1 MTTVPQPAADA
12 SPTST
17 RLHVGRLSRSTT
29 DATLAAHFPGCISAG
44 VARSAG
50 GKSKQHGFVEYAS
63 PDAADAAIVALH
75 GSPLDGATNII
86 VKPALPLPLP
96 SPAAAAAVK
105 KAPPQPPKKKQP
117 AEFGIRKPRQSL
129 VDIGANLA
137 SKALVPHLA
146 QVLARSAA
154 ANTTTVIITGTSL
167 KTSREALHIIKQH
180 SAPLPDSN
188 TPTVALFS
196 TAGVHPHDATH
207 LLSDPKLAATWITDL
222 ERLIAE
228 NKHKI
233 VAVGE
238 TGLDYD
244 RQFSTHADQIH
255 VFEAQLG
262 IAERTGLPLFLHIRG
277 DAHDD
282 FLAALT
288 KFPRARRGVVHCY
301 TDTDGAHL
309 DAYLALGFYIGITGW
324 VADERRGVELAETIV
339 PRIPL
344 DRLLIETD
352 APYLMPRNIEG
363 RKMKVNEPA
372 LLGWVCKK
380 VAECLGVDEEVVAA
394 RTTENA
400 KRLFDLPEAPA

>member
-1 MTTVPQPAADA
+1 MTKTTPPAAA
-12 SPTST
+12 ATSPAAF
-17 RLHVGRLSRSTT
+17 RLHVGRLSRTTT
-29 DATLAAHFPGCISAG
+29 DAMLAAHFPGCISSG
-44 VARSAG
+44 IARSAG
-50 GKSKQHGFVEYAS
+50 GKSKQHGFVEYA
-63 PDAADAAIVALH
+63 DQAAADAAVRDLH
-75 GSPLDGATNII
+75 DSQLDGVPNII
-86 VKPALPLPLP
+86 VKPATE
-96 SPAAAAAVK
+96 AAAAAK
-105 KAPPQPPKKKQP
+105 TATATTAASTKPQPSKKQP
-117 AEFGIRKPRQSL
+117 AEFGIRRPRQAL

-137 SKALVPHLA
+137 SRALKPHIA
-146 QVLARSAA
+146 EVLKRSAA
-154 ANTTTVIITGTSL
+154 ANTTTVLITGTSL
-167 KTSREALHIIKQH
+167 KTSREALQIVKEH
-180 SAPLPDSN
+180 AGP
-188 TPTVALFS
+188 VALFS

-207 LLSDPKLAATWITDL
+207 LLSDPKTAATWVADL
-222 ERLIAE
+222 ETLITA
-228 NKHKI
+228 NKSAV

-244 RQFSTHADQIH
+244 RKFSTHADQIR

-262 IAERTGLPLFLHIRG
+262 IAERTGLPLFLHNR

-282 FLAALT
+282 FLAALQR
-288 KFPRARRGVVHCY
+288 FPRARRGVVHCY
-301 TDTDGAHL
+301 TDTDPAHL
-309 DAYLALGFYIGITGW
+309 DAYLTLGFHIGITGW
-324 VADERRGVELAETIV
+324 VADERRGVELAENIV

-400 KRLFDLPEAPA
+400 RQLFALPDIGA

>member
-1 MTTVPQPAADA
+1 MTNTIPPAAT
-12 SPTST
+12 SPATF
-17 RLHVGRLSRSTT
+17 RLHVGRLSRTTT
-29 DATLAAHFPGCISAG
+29 DAMLAAHFPGCISSG

-63 PDAADAAIVALH
+63 QAAADAAIRDLH
-75 GSPLDGATNII
+75 DSPLDGVPNII
-86 VKPALPLPLP
+86 VKPAT
-96 SPAAAAAVK
+96 AAAATTAALPK
-105 KAPPQPPKKKQP
+105 PQPSKKQP
-117 AEFGIRKPRQSL
+117 AEFSIRRPRQAL

-137 SKALVPHLA
+137 SKALKSHLA
-146 QVLARSAA
+146 EVLKRSAA

-167 KTSREALHIIKQH
+167 KTSREALQIVKGHAG
-180 SAPLPDSN
+180 S
-188 TPTVALFS
+188 VALFS

-207 LLSDPKLAATWITDL
+207 LLSDPKTAATWVSDL
-222 ERLIAE
+222 ETLISA
-228 NKHKI
+228 NKGAV

-238 TGLDYD
+238 AGLDYD
-244 RQFSTHADQIH
+244 RKFSTHADQIR

-262 IAERTGLPLFLHIRG
+262 IAERTGLPLFLHNR

-282 FLAALT
+282 FLAALQR
-288 KFPRARRGVVHCY
+288 FPRARRGVVHCY
-301 TDTDGAHL
+301 TDTDPAHL
-309 DAYLALGFYIGITGW
+309 DAYLALGFHIGITGW
-324 VADERRGVELAETIV
+324 VADERRGIELAEKIV

-394 RTTENA
+394 RTSENA
-400 KRLFDLPEAPA
+400 RKLFGLPDPGA